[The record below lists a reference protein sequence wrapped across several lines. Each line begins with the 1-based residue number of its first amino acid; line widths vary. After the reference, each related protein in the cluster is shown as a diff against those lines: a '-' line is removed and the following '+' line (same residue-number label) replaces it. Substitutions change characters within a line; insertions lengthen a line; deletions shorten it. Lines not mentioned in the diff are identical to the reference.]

1 MKSEHPFNEDLK
13 SVLDTDEAYNFLPSE
28 TWMEGGCTLLAL
40 ALQKLV
46 VDSQIYSIGRLN
58 EGIPD
63 HTVLQV
69 IVYGEP
75 FYIDYDG
82 LHTSDELKEKVIH
95 EWGFHNPQ
103 LAPANM
109 ELLNEM
115 GLLHLSHSAVPLS
128 KDIFRSL
135 GEINEDRLSPEWAE
149 AAPTLGGL
157 R

>member
-1 MKSEHPFNEDLK
+1 
-13 SVLDTDEAYNFLPSE
+13 
-28 TWMEGGCTLLAL
+28 
-40 ALQKLV
+40 
-46 VDSQIYSIGRLN
+46 
-58 EGIPD
+58 
-63 HTVLQV
+63 
-69 IVYGEP
+69 
-75 FYIDYDG
+75 
-82 LHTSDELKEKVIH
+82 
-95 EWGFHNPQ
+95 
-103 LAPANM
+103 M